1 MHERGWHAMAGLPMP
16 GELPAEPLRAVGM
29 SQPPLSCCCGGAAAP
44 TAAQSIDA
52 GAAGGQRR

>member
-1 MHERGWHAMAGLPMP
+1 MHERGWRAMAGLPMP
-16 GELPAEPLRAVGM
+16 GELPAEPLRAVTM
-29 SQPPLSCCCGGAAAP
+29 SQPPLSCCCGAAATP